1 MKKAVLFLCAAL
13 CALALASCGGK
24 SAATGRYLLAE
35 NGVSLIVT
43 EDGSPIT
50 LSDQSRGGTLFDG
63 LHSGDRIEITH
74 DGVNE
79 TYPGQTGA
87 YACKLLESGTLAD
100 IPEDTLT
107 ALEEMGWDFG
117 RHIHRPADVPQIVEA
132 PVSGYCGNT
141 VTKVTAD
148 GEEYAFWGSDSVAL
162 TDILENLAYA
172 PEICRCPTEYEVD
185 TESGSGYGVNLTENF
200 ARCEAGQASLT
211 AEQTEAIRDII
222 ARNCGA

>member
-24 SAATGRYLLAE
+24 SAAAGRYLLAE
-35 NGVSLIVT
+35 SGVSFIVT

-50 LSDQSRGGTLFDG
+50 LSDQSRDGMLFDG

-74 DGVNE
+74 DGVEE
-79 TYPGQTGA
+79 TYPARTGA
-87 YACKLLESGTLAD
+87 YACRLLESGTLDD

-107 ALEEMGWDFG
+107 ALEDLGYGFG
-117 RHIHRPADVPQIVEA
+117 RHVHQPAAEPQTVET

-141 VTKVTAD
+141 VTTVTAD
-148 GEEYAFWGSDSVAL
+148 GEAYSFWGGDSVAL

-172 PEICRCPTEYEVD
+172 PEICRCPTEYAVD
-185 TESGSGYGVNLTENF
+185 TESGSGYGVNLTESF
-200 ARCEAGQASLT
+200 ARCEKGQAALM
-211 AEQTEAIRDII
+211 AEQAETVRDII